1 MSDTEDEYFGDTTT
15 DEETEDEAE
24 VEQKRL
30 TEKARIEALKKKANE
45 VVAKRKADRETISEG
60 ALRSVAGLTDR
71 YYELVRPEPSP
82 YGTDPIDYTKYEPDD
97 SFIEELDRKE
107 AEVQAKQKEDTRS
120 EAQREFDEEEE
131 AVRKM
136 FEAEDEGEDDDGWGD
151 FDPTFT
157 KDPTPSQLVSRESS
171 EESLEDVADS
181 EFVVEGNLDEKGTAF
196 TFSKEFRERV
206 GAMPQEEVDRRTKVE
221 RVDIEKLRQKIFSKQ
236 DRVDAKD
243 AKLFET
249 FTGGA
254 KGDVKPPPTNMGAI
268 IGRQLVIDKER
279 ATPEFLK
286 RINPYLATEKDDI
299 KEEKA
304 IEGQR

>member
-1 MSDTEDEYFGDTTT
+1 MRISLL
-15 DEETEDEAE
+15 
-24 VEQKRL
+24 KR
-30 TEKARIEALKKKANE
+30 ANE

-206 GAMPQEEVDRRTKVE
+206 GAMPQEEVDRRAKAE

-286 RINPYLATEKDDI
+286 RINPYLATKKDDI

-304 IEGQR
+304 KKKKAEEERIRKKFYAKQNDWVRS